1 MVSTVKK
8 VGTLFAMLAIALVC
22 LAGSATSQAWA
33 DNYSK
38 NVTFEGVA
46 SGDTVNAYKLVSYS
60 NGYNDYSVNSK
71 FKEFWG
77 SNANPVYQQVSS
89 NPDDKE
95 IVDFL
100 SGLSAD
106 KVREILNAYQ
116 ANWGNNPPN
125 NFASAGGPSASIS
138 FEPGYY
144 MVTVSTTAGN
154 ARVYNPMALF
164 VKVEGN
170 KSVIYTGND
179 QAPSTDDSV
188 TIRTKS
194 VAGPQIEKYVKRANG
209 TLHKTQTVETGETVT
224 YAIKVT
230 LPDYTGSFDPS
241 LNLLDNASGLTY
253 KDGTA
258 KVFRA
263 NSTGDNY
270 DEDQEVAGAIESITP
285 ANDGNVA
292 FRLNHDKVGNGGT
305 YYVVYEATVDA
316 DLAQNATSSKKFEG
330 KNTACM
336 TYNTSVGG
344 STATTEESTTS
355 VYTFAL
361 HLSKLDQDN
370 ATLTGA
376 KYTFYKGSEAVKFT
390 KKGTGSSAYY
400 VVDPNGTETEI
411 AADAFGGNALEI
423 RGIDASK
430 EYLIGETTVPNGYY
444 APAGKY
450 KLNMVSQ
457 KQSANTDEHT
467 GTLANDRYLSSESN
481 EQADLDLIASQSA
494 DGATYNVQLKNSTT
508 PALPSTGGM
517 GTIVLTIAGVVM
529 MVVAGAF
536 FVIRRR
542 KAQH

>member
-8 VGTLFAMLAIALVC
+8 VGALFAMLAIALVC
-22 LAGSATSQAWA
+22 LAGSATNQAWA
-33 DNYSK
+33 ANNYSK
-38 NVTFEGVA
+38 DVTFEGVA
-46 SGDTVNAYKLVSYS
+46 SGDTVNAYKLVSYT
-60 NGYNDYSVNSK
+60 NGYNDYSVDSK
-71 FKEFWG
+71 FKTFLE
-77 SNANPVYQQVSS
+77 SNNNPLYTQVPS
-89 NPDDKE
+89 NPTDKE
-95 IVDFL
+95 LVDFL
-100 SGLSAD
+100 SVRTAD
-106 KVREILNAYQ
+106 EVRNILNAYQ
-116 ANWGNNPPN
+116 ANWGNNPPAN
-125 NFASAGGPSASIS
+125 PETASGPSAMLS

-154 ARVYNPMALF
+154 ARVYSPMALF

-170 KSVIYTGND
+170 KSVIYTGNE
-179 QAPSTDDSV
+179 QTASPSGSV
-188 TIRTKS
+188 TIQTKS

-209 TLHKTQTVETGETVT
+209 ELHKTQTVESGETVT

-230 LPDYTGSFDPS
+230 LPDYTGSYVPV
-241 LNLLDNASGLTY
+241 LNLHDQATGLTY
-253 KDGTA
+253 KNNTA
-258 KVFRA
+258 KVYKA
-263 NSTGDNY
+263 NSAGDNY
-270 DEDQEVAGAIESITP
+270 DENQEVIGAIESISS
-285 ANDGNVA
+285 ANDGGVA
-292 FRLNHDKVGNGGT
+292 FKLDYSKLGNGGT
-305 YYVVYEATVDA
+305 FYVVYEATVDTA
-316 DLAQNATSSKKFEG
+316 LTQNATNKKFEG
-330 KNTACM
+330 KNTAYM
-336 TYNTSVGG
+336 TYSTSVGG
-344 STATTEESTTS
+344 DTATTEKSTTS

-390 KKGTGSSAYY
+390 KVGTGSSAYY

-467 GTLANDRYLSSESN
+467 GTLANAQYLSSENN

-517 GTIVLTIAGVVM
+517 GTIVLTIAGVLL

-542 KAQH
+542 RAQC